1 MSGMK
6 AGGWEDHWARR
17 ARVEGWRS
25 RAVYKL
31 RELDRR
37 DRLLSRGGR
46 IVDLG
51 AAPGGWSQYAAR
63 KVAPGGQVVAVDIEP
78 MEPIRGVAVLQADIA
93 GPSAIAD
100 LRQTLGGPADAV
112 LSDLAPRLSGNRDR
126 DQAVSME
133 LAAMALKAA
142 LELLRPRGVF
152 VTKIFQGVG
161 FEEFVAMARAGLRK
175 ARLRT
180 PAATRKASR
189 ETYLVGRT

>member
-1 MSGMK
+1 MK
-6 AGGWEDHWARR
+6 TGAWADHWTRR
-17 ARVEGWRS
+17 ARAEGWRS

-37 DRLLSRGGR
+37 DRLFSRGGR

-63 KVAPGGQVVAVDIEP
+63 KVAPGGLVVAIDIEP
-78 MEPIRGVAVLQADIA
+78 MEPLKGVAVLQADIA
-93 GPSAIAD
+93 DSAAVAD
-100 LRQTLGGPADAV
+100 LRRALEGPADAV
-112 LSDLAPRLSGNRDR
+112 LSDLAPKLSGNRDR

-133 LAAMALKAA
+133 LAAMALEAA
-142 LELLRPRGVF
+142 LKLLRPGGVF
-152 VTKIFQGVG
+152 VTKLFQGAG
-161 FEEFVAMARAGLRK
+161 FEEFVATARAGLHK

-180 PAATRKASR
+180 PSASRKASR

>member
-1 MSGMK
+1 MK
-6 AGGWEDHWARR
+6 TGAWADHWTRR
-17 ARVEGWRS
+17 ARAEGWRS

-37 DRLLSRGGR
+37 ERLFGRGGR

-63 KVAPGGQVVAVDIEP
+63 KVAPGGRVVAIDIEP
-78 MEPIRGVAVLQADIA
+78 MEPIKGVEVVQGDIA
-93 GPSAIAD
+93 DTAVVAD
-100 LRQTLGGPADAV
+100 LRRALGGPADAV
-112 LSDLAPRLSGNRDR
+112 LSDLAPKLSGNRDR

-133 LAAMALKAA
+133 LAAMALEAA
-142 LELLRPRGVF
+142 LELLRPGGVF
-152 VTKIFQGVG
+152 VTKLFQGAG
-161 FEEFVAMARAGLRK
+161 FEEFVATARTGLRK

-180 PAATRKASR
+180 PAASRKASR

>member
-1 MSGMK
+1 MK
-6 AGGWEDHWARR
+6 TSAWADHWTRR
-17 ARVEGWRS
+17 ARAEGWRS

-31 RELDRR
+31 QELDRR

-63 KVAPGGQVVAVDIEP
+63 KVAPGGLVVAIDIEP
-78 MEPIRGVAVLQADIA
+78 MEPLQGVEFLQGDIA
-93 GPSAIAD
+93 DPAVIAD
-100 LRQTLGGPADAV
+100 LRRALGGPADAV
-112 LSDLAPRLSGNRDR
+112 LSDLAPKLSGNRDR

-133 LAAMALKAA
+133 LAAMALEAA
-142 LELLRPRGVF
+142 LELLRPGGVF
-152 VTKIFQGVG
+152 VAKLFQGDG
-161 FEEFVAMARAGLRK
+161 FEEFVATARASLRK

-180 PAATRKASR
+180 PAASRKASR